1 MKRKQN
7 ELDDLYI
14 ELQKTLNIQEL
25 NIVSRVVE
33 LELLLEQESNK

>member
-1 MKRKQN
+1 MKRKQD

-25 NIVSRVVE
+25 NIVSRIVE